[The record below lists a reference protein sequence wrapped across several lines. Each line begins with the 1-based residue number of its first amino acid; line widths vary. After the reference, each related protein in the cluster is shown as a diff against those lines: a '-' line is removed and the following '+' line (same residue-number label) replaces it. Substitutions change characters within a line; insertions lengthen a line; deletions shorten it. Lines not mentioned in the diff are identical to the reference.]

1 LAEKIIT
8 YRQEKGQITNNWR
21 EELTGVLNINHI
33 QQLENLEKHNLII
46 NLGAK

>member
-1 LAEKIIT
+1 LADKIIA
-8 YRQEKGQITNNWR
+8 YRQEKGQITSNWK

-46 NLGAK
+46 NL